1 MNKLYRVEFY
11 DTTYDEDD
19 KLLISASDLEECK
32 TIAQNHDWNICRTK
46 NGEKRFKNLVEQL
59 KSFSEAD
66 LNKEV
71 EETGKIISIFEV
83 ENKSGIL
90 LISNIGG

>member
-1 MNKLYRVEFY
+1 MNKLYRVEFNE
-11 DTTYDEDD
+11 TTYDEDD

-32 TIAQNHDWNICRTK
+32 TIAQNHDWNICHTK
-46 NGEKRFKNLVEQL
+46 NGEKRFKKLVEQL

-71 EETGKIISIFEV
+71 EETGKIVSIFEV

>member
-1 MNKLYRVEFY
+1 MPLKAYIY
-11 DTTYDEDD
+11 
-19 KLLISASDLEECK
+19 C
-32 TIAQNHDWNICRTK
+32 TK
-46 NGEKRFKNLVEQL
+46 NGEKRFKKLVEQL

-71 EETGKIISIFEV
+71 EETGKIVSIFEV

>member
-1 MNKLYRVEFY
+1 MNKLYRVEFNE
-11 DTTYDEDD
+11 TTYDEDD

-46 NGEKRFKNLVEQL
+46 NGEKRFKKLVDQL

-71 EETGKIISIFEV
+71 EETGKIVSIFEV

>member
-1 MNKLYRVEFY
+1 MNKLYRVEFNE
-11 DTTYDEDD
+11 TTYDEDD

-46 NGEKRFKNLVEQL
+46 NGEKRFKTLVEQL

-66 LNKEV
+66 LNKDV
-71 EETGKIISIFEV
+71 EETGKIVSIFEV